1 MSKIR
6 LSSAQCERIRESLR
20 HYDAQRGQGRH
31 APIEDLVEEILNI
44 VLPEIEFSTQVREE
58 RPYELAEL
66 IGGGVEGAGPILP
79 RADASAGESVVD
91 GSEANSAQAGAER
104 QRDDHEVD
112 G

>member
-20 HYDAQRGQGRH
+20 HYDAQRRSGQGQH
-31 APIEDLVEEILNI
+31 APVEDLVEEILNT

-66 IGGGVEGAGPILP
+66 IGGGVQGSPGILS
-79 RADASAGESVVD
+79 RDDAPQAKSVVD
-91 GSEANSAQAGAER
+91 GP
-104 QRDDHEVD
+104 EVD
-112 G
+112 RAPGEQ